1 MSKRISFRGQVPDGE
16 QDRIKLSTIQ
26 GKVGY
31 RIRKFQICGPN
42 MGNVDDEL
50 TGKIYKKDQTGS
62 ISGSVNFTESD
73 LLAVAF
79 YNDAASTAY
88 GNDQVIIF
96 DNEVINQDIFV
107 YGVDNSGNTNQIN
120 YYIELEAMN
129 KSDIEATY
137 LTLQSIRDITSRA

>member
-1 MSKRISFRGQVPDGE
+1 MSKMISFKGQVPDGE
-16 QDRIKLSTIQ
+16 QDRIRLKTNT

-31 RIRKFQICGPN
+31 KIRKFQICGPN

-50 TGKIYKKDQTGS
+50 TGKVYSTDQTGN
-62 ISGSVNFTESD
+62 ISGSVNFTEND

-96 DNEVINQDIFV
+96 DNAIVNQDIFV

-120 YYIELEAMN
+120 YYIELEVMSL
-129 KSDIEATY
+129 SDIEATM
-137 LTLQSIRDITSRA
+137 LTLQSLRTITE

>member
-16 QDRIKLSTIQ
+16 QDRIRLKTIK
-26 GKVGY
+26 GKMGY
-31 RIRKFQICGPN
+31 RIRKFHICGPN

-50 TGKIYKKDQTGS
+50 TGKIYKTDQTGN

-79 YNDAASTAY
+79 YNDAATTSY

-120 YYIELEAMN
+120 YYIELEAMFFYFV
-129 KSDIEATY
+129 I
-137 LTLQSIRDITSRA
+137 TLLS

>member
-1 MSKRISFRGQVPDGE
+1 MSRMISFRGQVPDGQ
-16 QDRIKLSTIQ
+16 QDRIKLSTIK

-50 TGKIYKKDQTGS
+50 TGKIYKKDQTGN
-62 ISGSVNFTESD
+62 INGNVNFTEGD

-88 GNDQVIIF
+88 GQDQVIIF
-96 DNEVINQDIFV
+96 DNEVVNQDIFV

-120 YYIELEAMN
+120 YYIELEAM
-129 KSDIEATY
+129 SLTDIESTM
-137 LTLQSIRDITSRA
+137 LTLKSLRTITE